1 MYEQPFN
8 PYQQNV
14 TAVKDYF
21 KNGRVLT
28 MGILYIVSLVLNL
41 VSTIFMMNN
50 SGMIFNYAMNLF
62 SQINPQLYEQINSQI
77 GTAQLESMASSAS
90 GSIFTIA
97 CSCIITGLFIAAYL
111 IIYFK
116 SRNNDPNST
125 PRAGFTI
132 LQVFAVLS
140 LIGMILATLIVIVAV
155 IGFYA
160 IAELSMQRGS
170 ATTTLPDGTTV
181 DARNIMT
188 ILSVVMLVIGAL
200 TIFFGLFTTIN
211 RVRYIGSVKKSL
223 TTVQLQS
230 GGAKPYGVMCIIL
243 GVLSAIGVLGSI
255 VSVLGT
261 GPLMPLMLLLAISN
275 LISTVMLFIEGSI
288 ALGYKKHI
296 DNYLYGYNNT
306 PYGGV
311 QDPSY
316 VVPIADNGSNPYAP
330 PVQQYNNDYAD
341 YNVPQQP
348 TPNYDPSYV
357 VPADDQQTYR
367 DSYEQAVGTQQKTC
381 PNCGAP
387 VGDYP
392 FCDNCGTKL

>member
-28 MGILYIVSLVLNL
+28 MGILYIVSLVLSL
-41 VSTIFMMNN
+41 ITTAFMMSN
-50 SGMIFNYAMNLF
+50 SKMILNYAMSLL
-62 SQINPQLYEQINSQI
+62 SQLNPQLSEQIQADPAMLD
-77 GTAQLESMASSAS
+77 GMTYTS
-90 GSIFTIA
+90 GANLLLAVIPGVLV
-97 CSCIITGLFIAAYL
+97 TGLFIAAYL

-140 LIGMILATLIVIVAV
+140 LIGTILGALILIAGMMLFIGLINMKSGEMPVSVTL
-155 IGFYA
+155 
-160 IAELSMQRGS
+160 SN
-170 ATTTLPDGTTV
+170 GTTIDPRTV
-181 DARNIMT
+181 LNIAV
-188 ILSVVMLVIGAL
+188 VVMIVYSVLVL
-200 TIFFGLFTTIN
+200 FFGLFTTIN
-211 RVRYIGSVKKSL
+211 RVRYIGSVKNSL

-288 ALGYKKHI
+288 ATGYKKHI

-316 VVPIADNGSNPYAP
+316 VVPIADNGSNPYAD
-330 PVQQYNNDYAD
+330 PVQQYNNDYAN